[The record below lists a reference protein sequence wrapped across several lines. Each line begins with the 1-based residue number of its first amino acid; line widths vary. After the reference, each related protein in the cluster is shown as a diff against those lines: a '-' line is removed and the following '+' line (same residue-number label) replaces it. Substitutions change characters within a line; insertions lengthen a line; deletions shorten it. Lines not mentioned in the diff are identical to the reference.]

1 LEGGNYQSGHGGNES
16 EGGGEQIHVL
26 APGNGTQI
34 DPHNNNILVGVNY
47 ASSGGAY
54 QTPKWAYM
62 IDSPFPATYQT
73 SHGGTEVNGHFKENF
88 MNNGQSF
95 GQHTLYVT
103 MLEQNG
109 SLKNPPLGTQVSFNY
124 QSSGGNYQSGAGGN
138 QSQVGGD
145 QLFIVSPGNGT
156 AVDQNNDGLLVNVN
170 YASPGGGYQT
180 PKWAY
185 KIDSPF
191 PTSYQSSHG
200 GTVVDGHYKTNF
212 MNGQSFG
219 QHTVYVTMLEQNG
232 NLKNPPLGAH
242 LSFNYQSQPVDYQ
255 SERGQIAMDFLADTG
270 KVGSFSQTAQIIL
283 LILFTFGFAKAGIM
297 PLHSWLPGAMV
308 APTPVSALLHAVA
321 VVKVGVFCL
330 YRVYADVFGFEVLRS
345 MDGEDWMIALA
356 CATILISSLIALS
369 QDNLKRRLAFS
380 TIGQLGYVALGVTLA
395 TQNGAGGS
403 VLHIAMHACG
413 KITLFFC
420 AGAIF
425 VATGKKYVSELR
437 GLGRK
442 MPITMG
448 AFMIGSLSVIGLPP
462 LGGFVSKWYL
472 ALGALDRDAIWVV
485 AVLLVSSMLNVF
497 YLLPVAVTAFFRTEE
512 TEEDS
517 GIKEA
522 PWPCVVPLALTAL
535 GCFALFFLSGPL
547 LRLAGIAP

>member
-1 LEGGNYQSGHGGNES
+1 MTDPLIIEDVRPFLSFVIPLIGVLGIVWA
-16 EGGGEQIHVL
+16 GEIRKNLRETCTFIAAFAQAAVVL
-26 APGNGTQI
+26 SMIP
-34 DPHNNNILVGVNY
+34 DVL
-47 ASSGGAY
+47 GGAIFEY
-54 QTPKWAYM
+54 HVWQVFTN
-62 IDSPFPATYQT
+62 
-73 SHGGTEVNGHFKENF
+73 V
-88 MNNGQSF
+88 
-95 GQHTLYVT
+95 
-103 MLEQNG
+103 
-109 SLKNPPLGTQVSFNY
+109 PL
-124 QSSGGNYQSGAGGN
+124 
-138 QSQVGGD
+138 
-145 QLFIVSPGNGT
+145 LLR
-156 AVDQNNDGLLVNVN
+156 VDGPGLLF
-170 YASPGGGYQT
+170 ASVASVLWIAT
-180 PKWAY
+180 
-185 KIDSPF
+185 
-191 PTSYQSSHG
+191 
-200 GTVVDGHYKTNF
+200 
-212 MNGQSFG
+212 
-219 QHTVYVTMLEQNG
+219 TVYAIGYMRGLHEHAQTRFYSFFAISLSATMGVAFSANLLTIYFFYEMLSVSTFPLVTHMQDKSARTGGRTYLGYLLFTSLCLLLPALSWCYVWLE
-232 NLKNPPLGAH
+232 
-242 LSFNYQSQPVDYQ
+242 S
-255 SERGQIAMDFLADTG
+255 GQITMDFLADTG
-270 KVGSFSQTAQIIL
+270 KVGSFSQTTQIIL

>member
-1 LEGGNYQSGHGGNES
+1 MTDPLIIEDARPFLSFVIPLIGVLGIVWAGERHKNLRETCTFIAAFAQAAVVLSMIPEVLAGAIFEYQIWQVFTNVPLLLRVDGPGLLFASVASVLWIATTVYAIGYMRGLHEHAQTRFYSFFAISLSATMGVAFSANLLTIYFFYEMLSVSTFPLVTHMQDKSARTGGRTYLGYLLFTSLCLLLPALSWCYVWLEGG
-16 EGGGEQIHVL
+16 QI
-26 APGNGTQI
+26 T
-34 DPHNNNILVGVNY
+34 
-47 ASSGGAY
+47 
-54 QTPKWAYM
+54 
-62 IDSPFPATYQT
+62 
-73 SHGGTEVNGHFKENF
+73 
-88 MNNGQSF
+88 
-95 GQHTLYVT
+95 
-103 MLEQNG
+103 
-109 SLKNPPLGTQVSFNY
+109 
-124 QSSGGNYQSGAGGN
+124 
-138 QSQVGGD
+138 
-145 QLFIVSPGNGT
+145 
-156 AVDQNNDGLLVNVN
+156 
-170 YASPGGGYQT
+170 
-180 PKWAY
+180 
-185 KIDSPF
+185 
-191 PTSYQSSHG
+191 
-200 GTVVDGHYKTNF
+200 
-212 MNGQSFG
+212 
-219 QHTVYVTMLEQNG
+219 
-232 NLKNPPLGAH
+232 
-242 LSFNYQSQPVDYQ
+242 
-255 SERGQIAMDFLADTG
+255 MDFLADTG
-270 KVGSFSQTAQIIL
+270 KVGNSGTFGPTSQIIL

-345 MDGEDWMIALA
+345 LDGEDWMIALA

-448 AFMIGSLSVIGLPP
+448 AFMIGALSVIGLPP

-472 ALGALDRDAIWVV
+472 ALGALDRDAVWVV
-485 AVLLVSSMLNVF
+485 VVLLISSLLNVF
-497 YLLPVAVTAFFRTEE
+497 YLLPVAVTAFFRTDEKDE
-512 TEEDS
+512 KS
-517 GIKEA
+517 GVKEA
-522 PWPCVVPLALTAL
+522 PWTCVLPLALTAL
-535 GCFALFFLSGPL
+535 GCFALFFFSGPL
-547 LRLAGIAP
+547 LRLAGLAQ